1 MPERHGVLQAITGP
15 NRSEDFDATSFAA
28 VNHW

>member
-15 NRSEDFDATSFAA
+15 NRSEDLDATSFAA